1 MLSVIKVQLKVMIF
15 NFFKSHTH
23 QDLINL
29 MFCFQLESSHR
40 WFKFHFNN
48 PTYDLIFLSSIRIIS
63 INPSLPPHP
72 LTLLIIIPLIKHN
85 LNLSI
90 NGVTS
95 LPCTLYPMRPF
106 LSKPDLVFLLVV
118 KLSRYYCISFRV
130 GFLSTQF
137 LINPK
142 YWILWSHHL
151 PFPIFSSASSPSPS
165 RRAVSYG
172 WCCLGS
178 LWETHTNCSGEQ
190 ASLAIEA
197 LETSITHLSLVKSRV
212 LIFKATHQFEATGAL
227 KFLNT
232 WSYQVIRIFNSCI
245 HLSSPSLHQAQ
256 SQSDPTDLISL
267 NLSSSQL
274 GSEILTPFGRSQLFD
289 MGVSYRQRYGFLL
302 KKMSD
307 RRPVFRTTTQDRM
320 YHSALNFA
328 AGFFGLPSDDAYFQ
342 QILIEHKGF
351 NNSLASYDSCPNS
364 DKPEIG
370 DLGRKFSSQWA
381 SLYLSDATDRF
392 NQQVTGL
399 NFTSADLLVHPSAF
413 FLFLLVFTP
422 GSLSSWLSIT
432 IHHHLASTCNSC
444 AVMRPSR

>member
-232 WSYQVIRIFNSCI
+232 WSYQVIRISILAYTPHLLPFTKLNLNQIPLTSYHSI
-245 HLSSPSLHQAQ
+245 YHHLSLVLRSWHPLDDHNSLTWASHIDNVTVSYSRRCQIVVQ
-256 SQSDPTDLISL
+256 SFVPLLRIECITLLWILLLDSLAYHLMMPTF
-267 NLSSSQL
+267 NKSSSN
-274 GSEILTPFGRSQLFD
+274 T
-289 MGVSYRQRYGFLL
+289 
-302 KKMSD
+302 K
-307 RRPVFRTTTQDRM
+307 
-320 YHSALNFA
+320 
-328 AGFFGLPSDDAYFQ
+328 
-342 QILIEHKGF
+342 
-351 NNSLASYDSCPNS
+351 
-364 DKPEIG
+364 
-370 DLGRKFSSQWA
+370 
-381 SLYLSDATDRF
+381 
-392 NQQVTGL
+392 
-399 NFTSADLLVHPSAF
+399 
-413 FLFLLVFTP
+413 
-422 GSLSSWLSIT
+422 
-432 IHHHLASTCNSC
+432 ASTTLLHPMILVQTPTNLKS
-444 AVMRPSR
+444 VISVESFHHNGLVSI